1 MSPPGTRPTPD
12 DEEAHVAV
20 ELTIEEL
27 REARDVDLGASDWLE
42 ITQERIDGFADAT
55 DDHQWIHVDPDR
67 AKDGPFG
74 TTIAHGYLTISLLPA
89 MVTSIIEVAG
99 VQMGVNYG
107 IDKLRLTAP
116 VKVGSRVRARGRLVE
131 AQDKGGGVL
140 YKVAVEVEVDGEDR
154 PALVGEVLY
163 LVYG

>member
-1 MSPPGTRPTPD
+1 M
-12 DEEAHVAV
+12 AV

-27 REARDVDLGASDWLE
+27 REAKDVDLGASDWIE

-55 DDHQWIHVDPDR
+55 DDHQWIHVDPEK
-67 AKDGPFG
+67 AEEGPFG
-74 TTIAHGYLTISLLPA
+74 TTIAHGYLTISLLPV
-89 MVTSIIEVAG
+89 MVTSIVNVTG

-107 IDKLRLTAP
+107 IDRMRLTAP
-116 VKVGSRVRARGRLVE
+116 VKVGSRVRAKGRLVE

-140 YKVAVEVEVDGEDR
+140 YKVAVEVEIDGEDR

>member
-1 MSPPGTRPTPD
+1 M
-12 DEEAHVAV
+12 
-20 ELTIEEL
+20 TIEEL
-27 REARDVDLGASDWLE
+27 REARDVDLGASDWIE
-42 ITQERIDGFADAT
+42 ISQERIDGFADAT

-74 TTIAHGYLTISLLPA
+74 TTIAHGYLTISLLPV
-89 MVTSIIEVAG
+89 MVTSIVKVAG

>member
-1 MSPPGTRPTPD
+1 
-12 DEEAHVAV
+12 VAV
-20 ELTIEEL
+20 EMTIEEL
-27 REARDVDLGASDWLE
+27 KQARDVDLGASDWIE
-42 ITQERIDGFADAT
+42 VTQERIDQFADAT
-55 DDHQWIHVDPDR
+55 DDHQWIHVDPEK
-67 AKDGPFG
+67 AANGPFG

-89 MVTSIIEVAG
+89 MVTSIVNVTG

-107 IDKLRLTAP
+107 IDRMRLTAP

-131 AQDKGGGVL
+131 AQEKGPGVL
-140 YKVAVEVEVDGEDR
+140 YKVAVEVEIEGEER